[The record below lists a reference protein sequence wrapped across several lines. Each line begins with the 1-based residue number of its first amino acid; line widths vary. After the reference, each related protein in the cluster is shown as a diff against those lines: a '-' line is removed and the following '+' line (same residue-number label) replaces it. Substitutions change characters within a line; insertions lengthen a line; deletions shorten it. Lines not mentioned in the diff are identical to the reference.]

1 MWQSICISNSFY
13 GDCMPFYLFKI
24 HPGNRE
30 PKRSKLLED
39 ILKENE
45 CTAAYGKGI
54 INSIGDWRSTK
65 NTKISQA

>member
-1 MWQSICISNSFY
+1 MAENRLN
-13 GDCMPFYLFKI
+13 GDFPPWYFFKI
-24 HPGNRE
+24 HLGNRE